1 MGYATMDFFS
11 EMRGHRPSPT
21 LASHYDAVTFNVL
34 AMLWRRRILIM
45 SVTAAVVL
53 IASLMLAVMPN
64 RYAADLVLQFD
75 FVREDTASPGKSAGS
90 VALDPGS
97 LVESEARIIRSLSTA
112 RAVVSALELDKAPD
126 RPRSF
131 VSGLLS
137 GTAQALF
144 PAPLRDALRD
154 VLGIDRA
161 ASPPAKRDMIA
172 QKLLGSLTVS
182 NDSKA
187 YLISLTYRDTDP
199 DRAAAMVN
207 AFGTQYMRRKLD
219 ANTAASQRSSQ
230 WYGQQA
236 QEARADLARIEKAI
250 DDFRVRTG
258 FLEIGQDGADMQQQ
272 LLRDMLAQL
281 NTASAARLADE
292 TRLRRAQESLAAGNV
307 PQATDLGG
315 SPVVQLLLD
324 EESKARR
331 ALEEV
336 VGVAGE
342 RHPAVARL
350 RLTLAAVQ
358 ERLKKQL
365 TQAVGNL
372 ETDLQAARAVEEQ
385 LTARV
390 AALQQKSIEAKG
402 LEGQLKSLQVEAT
415 GARDRVKLFSD
426 AYQQAGAASELKP
439 VMAHILAPAEVPTLP
454 ATASPLLILGVVAA
468 GGLMAGASLAY
479 LLEKRDRGFRSE
491 GEFASEMQTTCL
503 GLLPNLERYPNRLES
518 IVFAEAV
525 RSTVAE
531 LFPPTNP
538 PKVVLITSSAP
549 GEGKSF
555 VASAMA
561 RVLSMMGQR
570 VLVIDGSPR
579 RLLLG
584 EHFPHEALLDQC
596 LSQVGGGLADPGT
609 TRVARVRRASGLRDG
624 QNVYS
629 NPAFEAILREAR
641 SRYDVI
647 LFEVAP
653 VLLSADSA
661 LLREHADTVLHV
673 VRWNDTLKSRV
684 STSLDHLTR
693 LGLDVSGVVLNG
705 VDLEDQARYNSADRG
720 QIYRDY
726 KSFYQV
732 SA

>member
-1 MGYATMDFFS
+1 MGYAAMDFFS
-11 EMRGHRPSPT
+11 DTRDRRPATP
-21 LASHYDAVTFNVL
+21 LASHYDAITFDLL
-34 AMLWRRRILIM
+34 AMLWRRRL
-45 SVTAAVVL
+45 L
-53 IASLMLAVMPN
+53 IATVTGAMVLLGSLALALLPN
-64 RYAADLVLQFD
+64 RYTADLVLQFD
-75 FVREDTASPGKSAGS
+75 FARDDGSGKSAGS
-90 VALDPGS
+90 VNLDPGS
-97 LVESEARIIRSLSTA
+97 LIESEARIIRSLSTA
-112 RAVVSALELDKAPD
+112 RAVVTALELDKTPPNSGSWA
-126 RPRSF
+126 
-131 VSGLLS
+131 SGLLERA
-137 GTAQALF
+137 GQALF
-144 PAPLRDALRD
+144 PQTLRDTIRD
-154 VLGIDRA
+154 ILGIERTTH
-161 ASPPAKRDMIA
+161 PPARRDRIA
-172 QKLLGSLTVS
+172 QSLLGSLKVS
-182 NDSKA
+182 NDTKA
-187 YLISLTYRDTDP
+187 YLISLSYTDPDP
-199 DRAAAMVN
+199 DRAALMVN
-207 AFGTQYMRRKLD
+207 AFGKQYMRRKLE

-236 QEARADLARIEKAI
+236 QEARADLARIEKEI

-258 FLEIGQDGADMQQQ
+258 YIEIGQDGADLQQQ
-272 LLRDMLAQL
+272 LLRDMLTQL
-281 NTASAARLADE
+281 NAASAARLADE

-336 VGVAGE
+336 VSVTGE
-342 RHPAVARL
+342 RHPTVARL
-350 RLTLAAVQ
+350 RLQLTAVQ
-358 ERLKKQL
+358 DRLKKQL
-365 TQAVGNL
+365 AQAVANL
-372 ETDLQAARAVEEQ
+372 ETDLEAARAAEAN
-385 LTARV
+385 LTSRV

-402 LEGQLKSLQVEAT
+402 LEGQLKSLQAEAN
-415 GARDRVKLFSD
+415 GARERVKTLSL

-439 VMAHILAPAEVPTLP
+439 VMAHIVAPAEVPTLP
-454 ATASPLLILGVVAA
+454 TSAKPLLVL
-468 GGLMAGASLAY
+468 GGLGAVGLVAGASLAY

-491 GEFASEMQTTCL
+491 DEFAKETRTTCL
-503 GLLPNLERYPNRLES
+503 GLLPNLENFPNRLES
-518 IVFAEAV
+518 LVFAEAV

-549 GEGKSF
+549 GEGKSL

-596 LSQVGGGLADPGT
+596 LSQVGGGPADPSMS
-609 TRVARVRRASGLRDG
+609 RVARVRRASGLRDG

-673 VRWNDTLKSRV
+673 VKWNDTLKSTV
-684 STSLDHLTR
+684 STTLDHLTR

-705 VDLEDQARYNSADRG
+705 VDLEEQARFNAADRG
-720 QIYRDY
+720 QIYRNY

>member
-1 MGYATMDFFS
+1 MGYAAMDFFG
-11 EMRGHRPSPT
+11 EMRGQRSATT
-21 LASHYDAVTFNVL
+21 LASHYDAVTFDVL
-34 AMLWRRRILIM
+34 AMLLRRR
-45 SVTAAVVL
+45 VL
-53 IASLMLAVMPN
+53 IVSVAAAIVLITALTLAVSPN

-75 FVREDTASPGKSAGS
+75 FAREDVGGPGKSTGS
-90 VALDPGS
+90 VSLDPAS
-97 LVESEARIIRSLSTA
+97 IVESEARIIRSLSTA
-112 RAVVSALELDKAPD
+112 RGVVAALELDKATEKQG
-126 RPRSF
+126 SF
-131 VSGLLS
+131 VSRLLS
-137 GTAQALF
+137 GAAQALF
-144 PAPLRDALRD
+144 PLPVRDAVRD

-161 ASPPAKRDMIA
+161 ASPPARRDMIA
-172 QKLLGSLTVS
+172 QRLLGSLTVS
-182 NDSKA
+182 NDAKA

-207 AFGTQYMRRKLD
+207 AFGTQYLRRKLE

-230 WYGQQA
+230 WYGQQVV
-236 QEARADLARIEKAI
+236 EARAELTRIEKAI

-258 FLEIGQDGADMQQQ
+258 FLEIGQDGANMQQQ

-292 TRLRRAQESLAAGNV
+292 TRLRRVQESVGAGNV

-336 VGVAGE
+336 VSVAGE

-350 RLTLAAVQ
+350 RLTLTAVQ

-365 TQAVGNL
+365 TQTVANL
-372 ETDLQAARAVEEQ
+372 ETDLEASRAVEET

-402 LEGQLKSLQVEAT
+402 LEGQLKSLQAEAT
-415 GARDRVKLFSD
+415 SARDRLKMFSD
-426 AYQQAGAASELKP
+426 AYQQAGASSELKP
-439 VMAHILAPAEVPTLP
+439 VMAPAEVPTLP
-454 ATASPLLILGVVAA
+454 ASASPLLILGVAAA
-468 GGLMAGASLAY
+468 GGMAAGASLAY
-479 LLEKRDRGFRSE
+479 VLEKRDRGFRSE
-491 GEFASEMQTTCL
+491 GEFATEMRTTCL

-518 IVFAEAV
+518 LVFAEAV

-596 LSQVGGGLADPGT
+596 LSQVGGGLVDPCT

-693 LGLDVSGVVLNG
+693 LGLNVSGVVLNG

-720 QIYRDY
+720 EIYRDY

>member
-1 MGYATMDFFS
+1 MGYAAMDFFS
-11 EMRGHRPSPT
+11 DTRDRRPATP
-21 LASHYDAVTFNVL
+21 LASHYDAITFDLL
-34 AMLWRRRILIM
+34 AMLWRRRL
-45 SVTAAVVL
+45 L
-53 IASLMLAVMPN
+53 IATVTGAMVLLGSLALALLPN
-64 RYAADLVLQFD
+64 RYTADLVLQFD
-75 FVREDTASPGKSAGS
+75 FARDDGSGKSAGS
-90 VALDPGS
+90 VNLDPGS
-97 LVESEARIIRSLSTA
+97 LIESEARIIRSLSTA
-112 RAVVSALELDKAPD
+112 RAVVTALELDKTPPNNGSWA
-126 RPRSF
+126 
-131 VSGLLS
+131 SGLLERA
-137 GTAQALF
+137 GQALF
-144 PAPLRDALRD
+144 PQTLRDTIRD
-154 VLGIDRA
+154 ILGIERTTH
-161 ASPPAKRDMIA
+161 PPARRDRIA
-172 QKLLGSLTVS
+172 QSLLGSLKVS
-182 NDSKA
+182 NDTKA
-187 YLISLTYRDTDP
+187 YLISLSYTDPDP
-199 DRAAAMVN
+199 DRAALMVN
-207 AFGTQYMRRKLD
+207 AFGKQYMRRKLE

-236 QEARADLARIEKAI
+236 QEARADLARIEKEI

-258 FLEIGQDGADMQQQ
+258 YIEIGQDGADLQQQ
-272 LLRDMLAQL
+272 LLRDMLTQL
-281 NTASAARLADE
+281 NAASAARLADE

-336 VGVAGE
+336 VSVTGE
-342 RHPAVARL
+342 RHPTVARL
-350 RLTLAAVQ
+350 RLQLTAVQ
-358 ERLKKQL
+358 DRLKKQL
-365 TQAVGNL
+365 AQAVANL
-372 ETDLQAARAVEEQ
+372 ETDLEAARAAEAN
-385 LTARV
+385 LTSRV

-402 LEGQLKSLQVEAT
+402 LEGQLKSLQAEAN
-415 GARDRVKLFSD
+415 GARERVKTLSL

-439 VMAHILAPAEVPTLP
+439 VMAHIVAPAEVPTLP
-454 ATASPLLILGVVAA
+454 TSAKPLLVLGGLGAA
-468 GGLMAGASLAY
+468 GLLAGASLAY

-491 GEFASEMQTTCL
+491 DEFAKETRTTCL
-503 GLLPNLERYPNRLES
+503 GLLPNLENFPNRLES
-518 IVFAEAV
+518 LVFAEAV

-549 GEGKSF
+549 GEGKSL

-596 LSQVGGGLADPGT
+596 LSQVGGGPADPSMS
-609 TRVARVRRASGLRDG
+609 RVARVRRASGLRDG

-673 VRWNDTLKSRV
+673 VKWNDTLKSTV
-684 STSLDHLTR
+684 STTLDHLTR

-705 VDLEDQARYNSADRG
+705 VDLEEQARFNAADRG
-720 QIYRDY
+720 QIYRNY

>member
-11 EMRGHRPSPT
+11 ETRDHRPATT
-21 LASHYDAVTFNVL
+21 LSSQYDAITFNVL
-34 AMLWRRRILIM
+34 AMFWRRRALIV
-45 SVTAAVVL
+45 SVAAGFAL
-53 IASLMLAVMPN
+53 IAALVLAILPN

-75 FVREDTASPGKSAGS
+75 FARDDATGTGKSAGS
-90 VALDPGS
+90 VNLDPSS
-97 LVESEARIIRSLSTA
+97 LIESEARIIRSLSTA
-112 RAVVSALELDKAPD
+112 RAVVTALGLDKVAEKPA
-126 RPRSF
+126 SF
-131 VSGLLS
+131 SSDLMS
-137 GTAQALF
+137 RAAQALF
-144 PAPLRDALRD
+144 PQTVRDSIRD
-154 VLGIDRA
+154 IFGIERA
-161 ASPPAKRDMIA
+161 ANPPARRDLIA
-172 QKLLGSLTVS
+172 QRLIGSLTVS
-182 NDSKA
+182 NDAKA

-199 DRAAAMVN
+199 DRAATMVN
-207 AFGTQYMRRKLD
+207 AFGTQYMRRKLE

-236 QEARADLARIEKAI
+236 QEARAELGRIEKAI
-250 DDFRVRTG
+250 DDFRIRTG
-258 FLEIGQDGADMQQQ
+258 YVEIGQDGTDMQQQ
-272 LLRDMLAQL
+272 LLRDMLSQL
-281 NTASAARLADE
+281 NVASAARLAEE
-292 TRLRRAQESLAAGNV
+292 TKLRRAQESLAAGNV

-336 VGVAGE
+336 ISVAGE
-342 RHPAVARL
+342 RHPTVARL
-350 RLTLAAVQ
+350 RLTLTAVQ
-358 ERLKKQL
+358 DRLKKQL
-365 TQAVGNL
+365 GQAVSNM
-372 ETDLQAARAVEEQ
+372 ETDLQAALAAEKT

-402 LEGQLKSLQVEAT
+402 LEGQLKSLQAEAT
-415 GARDRVKLFSD
+415 GARDRLKGFSD

-439 VMAHILAPAEVPTLP
+439 VMAHIVAPAEVPTLP
-454 ATASPLLILGVVAA
+454 ASAKPLMILGLAAA
-468 GGLMAGASLAY
+468 GGLTAGASLAY

-491 GEFASEMQTTCL
+491 DEFASETRTTCL

-518 IVFAEAV
+518 VVFAEAV

-596 LSQVGGGLADPGT
+596 LSQLGNLADPCA

-673 VRWNDTLKSRV
+673 VKWNDTLKSTV
-684 STSLDHLTR
+684 STTLDHLTR

-705 VDLEDQARYNSADRG
+705 VDLEEQARYNASDRG
-720 QIYRDY
+720 QVYRDY

>member
-1 MGYATMDFFS
+1 
-11 EMRGHRPSPT
+11 
-21 LASHYDAVTFNVL
+21 
-34 AMLWRRRILIM
+34 
-45 SVTAAVVL
+45 
-53 IASLMLAVMPN
+53 
-64 RYAADLVLQFD
+64 
-75 FVREDTASPGKSAGS
+75 
-90 VALDPGS
+90 
-97 LVESEARIIRSLSTA
+97 
-112 RAVVSALELDKAPD
+112 
-126 RPRSF
+126 
-131 VSGLLS
+131 
-137 GTAQALF
+137 
-144 PAPLRDALRD
+144 
-154 VLGIDRA
+154 
-161 ASPPAKRDMIA
+161 
-172 QKLLGSLTVS
+172 
-182 NDSKA
+182 
-187 YLISLTYRDTDP
+187 
-199 DRAAAMVN
+199 MVY
-207 AFGTQYMRRKLD
+207 AFGKQYMRRKLE

-236 QEARADLARIEKAI
+236 QEARADLTRIEKEI

-258 FLEIGQDGADMQQQ
+258 YIEIGQDGADLQQQ
-272 LLRDMLAQL
+272 LLRDMLNQL
-281 NTASAARLADE
+281 NAASAARLADE

-336 VGVAGE
+336 VSVTGE
-342 RHPAVARL
+342 RHPTVARL
-350 RLTLAAVQ
+350 RLQLTAVQ
-358 ERLKKQL
+358 DRLKKQL
-365 TQAVGNL
+365 AQAVANL
-372 ETDLQAARAVEEQ
+372 DTDLQAARAAEAN
-385 LTARV
+385 LTSRV

-402 LEGQLKSLQVEAT
+402 LEGQLKSLQAEAN
-415 GARDRVKLFSD
+415 GARERVKTLSL

-439 VMAHILAPAEVPTLP
+439 VMAHIVAPAEVPTLP
-454 ATASPLLILGVVAA
+454 TAAKPLLVLGGLAA
-468 GGLMAGASLAY
+468 GGLVAGASLAY

-491 GEFASEMQTTCL
+491 DEFAKETQTACL
-503 GLLPNLERYPNRLES
+503 GLLPNLEQFPDRLES
-518 IVFAEAV
+518 LVFAEAV

-549 GEGKSF
+549 GEGKSL

-584 EHFPHEALLDQC
+584 EQFPHEALLDQC
-596 LSQVGGGLADPGT
+596 LSQVGGGPADPSMN
-609 TRVARVRRASGLRDG
+609 RVARVRRASGLRDG

-673 VRWNDTLKSRV
+673 VKWNDTLKSTV
-684 STSLDHLTR
+684 STTLDHLTR

-705 VDLEDQARYNSADRG
+705 VDLEEQARFNAADRG